1 MIKYQYAFV
10 VLPLMFLGSLVG
22 VLLNRWLPS
31 AIMVLIIVFM
41 TCYSLPNIYRRFKS
55 THERE
60 TEEILL
66 HREHGRQ
73 SGILKE
79 TRINPL
85 DDEINIK
92 IFKQLAWLIWAYFL
106 LSLLRGS

>member
-31 AIMVLIIVFM
+31 AIMVLIIVA
-41 TCYSLPNIYRRFKS
+41 TTSYALPNIYRRFKS
-55 THERE
+55 TYKKE
-60 TEEILL
+60 TEELLL
-66 HREHGRQ
+66 HRETGRH

-92 IFKQLAWLIWAYFL
+92 IFKQLAWLVSTYFL